1 MCNVREYFLGIRA
14 DPRCIPRE
22 RKKIGWHRP
31 WGVWKEEWKEKTW
44 DWPCPCFCCIWEAL
58 NSVPWRLTETCESA
72 RGMGLVG
79 KASCRGL
86 FTGSLGTVTKHLRPV
101 VFERSFNEAKNYCR
115 RCVGVHRQER
125 EEGKR
130 GHGGRQ
136 WLGDMVRHPDPNRHQ
151 SYYHA
156 FQGMF
161 DVHVRCVHKLLP
173 LPQLSWPWGS
183 GSKQKCRVKSVA
195 TM

>member
-1 MCNVREYFLGIRA
+1 MKVQGEWGWLVRRVVGDCSLVRESDA
-14 DPRCIPRE
+14 
-22 RKKIGWHRP
+22 
-31 WGVWKEEWKEKTW
+31 V
-44 DWPCPCFCCIWEAL
+44 
-58 NSVPWRLTETCESA
+58 
-72 RGMGLVG
+72 
-79 KASCRGL
+79 
-86 FTGSLGTVTKHLRPV
+86 TVTKHLRPV

-115 RCVGVHRQER
+115 RCVGAHRQER

-151 SYYHA
+151 SYYDA
-156 FQGMF
+156 LQGMF

-183 GSKQKCRVKSVA
+183 GSKQKCRVKSVRSAELVGTMAPLPVIA